1 MAKNNF
7 AGALSAVLVHE
18 GAYVDHPKDP
28 GGATN
33 LGITI
38 GTAKANKMDLDGD
51 GDVDKA
57 DVRLIKPDDAA
68 VVYRRKYWDEVRGDD
83 LPGGVDLA
91 VFDFA
96 VNSGPARA
104 VIYLQNIVGA
114 APDGKTGPLTITAI
128 NDYCAK
134 FGAAQLI
141 NELCSQR
148 LAFLERLS
156 TWPTFGK
163 GWGRRVAEV
172 RKQALAMAAAQPS
185 GGVSSSPAAKPPP
198 IPTSGLPEP
207 AKPGGFRPAG
217 IITAIVILAALAAA
231 FFFVRF

>member
-1 MAKNNF
+1 MAKINF

-18 GAYVDHPKDP
+18 GGWADHPKDP
-28 GGATN
+28 GGATMKGVTLATYRQYRPGATKQQLRN
-33 LGITI
+33 ISSDELLLIYRDGYW
-38 GTAKANKMDLDGD
+38 NKL
-51 GDVDKA
+51 
-57 DVRLIKPDDAA
+57 
-68 VVYRRKYWDEVRGDD
+68 RGDD
-83 LPGGVDLA
+83 LPAGVDLA

-104 VIYLQNIVGA
+104 AIYLQNIVGT
-114 APDGKTGPLTITAI
+114 APDGKIGPLTIKAV
-128 NDYCAK
+128 NAYCAK
-134 FGAAQLI
+134 FGAAQLV

-163 GWGRRVAEV
+163 GWSRRVAEV
-172 RKQALAMAAAQPS
+172 RKQSIAMAAAAPAGGASVAPAPKPS
-185 GGVSSSPAAKPPP
+185 P

-207 AKPGGFRPAG
+207 AKPAG
-217 IITAIVILAALAAA
+217 IKPATVIVAIVILAALAAA